1 MNRVLAWI
9 CLSFIPFVLMF
20 GCATRPPTADVP
32 LAVGCIME
40 IPMAPIYADNAAAIR
55 AARGIEERARLVIA
69 GRVQRDGRIEKLTAL
84 LEACKLP
91 VF

>member
-1 MNRVLAWI
+1 MNRLLAWL
-9 CLSFIPFVLMF
+9 CLGLLPFLLLL
-20 GCATRPPTADVP
+20 GCATRPPTVDVP

-40 IPMAPIYADNAAAIR
+40 IPRAPLYSDNAAAIR

-69 GRVQRDGRIEKLTAL
+69 GRVQRDGYIDKLTSV